1 MSLGMSTD
9 LLFIR
14 HGEARYGSN
23 DGLTPLGDRQ
33 ASALA
38 RRLQAK
44 GIDRLYSST
53 LPRAR
58 ETAEAVAQATGREP
72 LFDAR
77 LREIDVGEFSRL
89 PDREI
94 KRRSED
100 YFRPD
105 VLPVLDFSDRN
116 GEGPTELHLRASGV
130 LDDLFLQGTADLGRV
145 AVVSHGGFINA
156 ALCFLLGMEFTG
168 PLRFRLA
175 NTSITTARIV
185 GGGAVLLAVNDTA
198 HLESLAD

>member
-1 MSLGMSTD
+1 MPTD

-23 DGLTPLGDRQ
+23 DGLTSLGARQ
-33 ASALA
+33 ASALG
-38 RRLQAK
+38 RRLDEQ
-44 GIDRLYSST
+44 GIDHLYSSP

-58 ETAEAVAQATGREP
+58 DTAVAVAQATGREP
-72 LFDAR
+72 HFDAR

-116 GEGPTELHLRASGV
+116 GEGPTELHVRAAGV
-130 LDDLFLQGTADLGRV
+130 LCDLFLGGAPDLGRV

-156 ALCFLLGMEFTG
+156 ALCILLGMEFSG

-185 GGGAVLLAVNDTA
+185 SGGAVLLAVNDTT
-198 HLESLAD
+198 HLHSLTD

>member
-1 MSLGMSTD
+1 MTTD

-23 DGLTPLGDRQ
+23 DGLTPLGVRQ

-38 RRLQAK
+38 RRIHDE
-44 GIDRLYSST
+44 GIDHLFSSP

-58 ETAEAVAQATGREP
+58 DTAEAVARATGREP
-72 LFDAR
+72 CFDTR

-89 PDREI
+89 PEREI

-116 GEGPTELHLRASGV
+116 GEGPTELHARAAGV
-130 LDDLFLQGTADLGRV
+130 LAELFLDGAPDLGRV

-156 ALCFLLGMEFTG
+156 ALCILLGMEFSG

-175 NTSITTARIV
+175 NTSITTARII
-185 GGGAVLLAVNDTA
+185 GGAAVLLAVNDVT
-198 HLESLAD
+198 HLDSLAD

>member
-1 MSLGMSTD
+1 MTTT

-23 DGLTPLGDRQ
+23 DGLTSLGARQ

-38 RRLQAK
+38 RRLNDQ
-44 GIDRLYSST
+44 GIDHLYSSP
-53 LPRAR
+53 LARAR
-58 ETAEAVAQATGREP
+58 DTAEAVAQATGQKP
-72 LFDAR
+72 HFDAR

-116 GEGPTELHLRASGV
+116 GEGPTELHVRASGV
-130 LDDLFLQGTADLGRV
+130 LRELFFDSEQDLGKV

-156 ALCFLLGMEFTG
+156 ALCFLLGMEFAG

-175 NTSITTARIV
+175 NTSITTVRLL
-185 GGGAVLLAVNDTA
+185 GGGAVVLAANDTT
-198 HLESLAD
+198 HLDSLAD

>member
-1 MSLGMSTD
+1 MSPGMTTH

-23 DGLTPLGDRQ
+23 DGLTPRGARQ

-38 RRLQAK
+38 RRLLAE
-44 GIDRLYSST
+44 GIDHLYASP

-58 ETAEAVAQATGREP
+58 DTAEAVAQATGREIR
-72 LFDAR
+72 FDAR
-77 LREIDVGEFSRL
+77 LREIDVGGFSRL
-89 PDREI
+89 PDPES
-94 KRRSED
+94 KRRSEN

-105 VLPVLDFSDRN
+105 ILPILDFSDRG
-116 GEGPTELHLRASGV
+116 GEGPTELHVRAAGV
-130 LDDLFLQGTADLGRV
+130 LRELFFDGAPDLGRV

-156 ALCFLLGMEFTG
+156 ALCVLLGMEFTG
-168 PLRFRLA
+168 PLRFRLL

-185 GGGAVLLAVNDTA
+185 GGGAVVLAVNDTA
-198 HLESLAD
+198 HLEVSAD